1 MLDEEGFLFK
11 KVSCNSF
18 GHCDA
23 NDIFTVELV
32 SLQVFLMDH
41 QAYGYSNYQYL
52 TSNGLLTEQV
62 IQAFG
67 GRAPGFEETRS
78 FDKH

>member
-1 MLDEEGFLFK
+1 MPMTFLQLKGLHGFLM
-11 KVSCNSF
+11 
-18 GHCDA
+18 
-23 NDIFTVELV
+23 EL
-32 SLQVFLMDH
+32 